1 MFWQENTPK
10 TETRVPDDIVD
21 VLFEIKGRQ
30 IPVEHAHV
38 LSVELQRALP
48 WLADEPRAAVHLI
61 HVAGSQN
68 GWERPDDLLHLSR
81 RSKLT
86 LRLPK
91 ERLTEAGALTGQ
103 TLHIKGHAIEIGASK
118 TRPLSRQG
126 TVFARYVACDGNEDE
141 HAFLTRMAEEL
152 RQMDVPVKKALCGKT
167 TLLDTPEGPLHT
179 RSLLL
184 AELSAE
190 ESLRLQ
196 RIGLGPGRKM
206 GCGIFIPHKGIAAVK
221 TSQDDD

>member
-1 MFWQENTPK
+1 MFWQEDPPK
-10 TETRVPDDIVD
+10 TETRIPEDIVD

-30 IPVEHAHV
+30 IPVEHAQA
-38 LSVELQRALP
+38 LSTELQRALP

-91 ERLTEAGALTGQ
+91 ERLAEAAALTGQ
-103 TLHIKGHAIEIGASK
+103 TLDLKGHTIEIGGYK

-126 TVFARYVACDGNEDE
+126 TVFARYVACADNEE
-141 HAFLTRMAEEL
+141 EQSFLTRMAEEL
-152 RQMDVPVKKALCGKT
+152 RRMDIPVKKALCGKT
-167 TLLDTPEGPLHT
+167 TLLETPEGPVHT

-184 AELSAE
+184 AELSADQ
-190 ESLRLQ
+190 SLRLQ
-196 RIGLGPGRKM
+196 RAGLGPGRKM

-221 TSQDDD
+221 KSQDED